1 MKLPPKKVRVLDIEA
16 DGLLENITKIWCFVF
31 RTLDGKTV
39 NAYGPDEL
47 DDAIEFLK
55 TCDVIIG
62 HNIITYDIP
71 AIHKILGYEYTGT
84 KVDTLIMSRMLN
96 PKRTLPAYAKNRRAG
111 PHGLYAWGVRVGVDK
126 PEIDEWTVWSEEIMH
141 RCKEDTLINV
151 KTYHTLMKE
160 AGDEGVWVNPFKMT
174 FTLFHYLQK
183 QEDYGWKVD
192 RPYMDDCIQKLEKH
206 IERIDKAVAPHLPLV
221 LEVLETKKAGEIGY
235 VKKPFLKSGKPT
247 EHVLNYAD
255 KVDAPIE
262 WVNAIGGPFTRIGFR
277 KVDLNSNDETKG
289 FLLEA
294 GWEPLEW
301 NTNDQGERT
310 SPKMSKEDPFEG
322 VQGSL
327 GKLLALRVQY
337 RHRQSSLIGLR
348 ALIRKDGTI
357 SSVVMSLADTSRA
370 IHRGIVNIPKA
381 GSLFGKQ
388 MRKCFSSRIGMV
400 LVSTDSDSCQLRM
413 LGGRI
418 KSANYINAIVTGDK
432 SKGTD
437 LHSLT
442 RKIGELES
450 RDLAKNV
457 MYCLLFGGGDP
468 KLGKT
473 AKKPGQGAEL
483 RAALYK
489 GFDGLGDHMEAL
501 EKQWS
506 STAKKVFNAE
516 RGRMELQNGY
526 IIGLDGR
533 PVMIPYKH
541 QLLVYEL
548 QSDEAIMM
556 SAAYI
561 KANKDLEARGY
572 KYGKDYG
579 FVCWYH
585 DEFTIECRPEI
596 AEEVKKISEE
606 SIAWAGRFF
615 NIVCPH
621 VGDGK
626 IGKNWYEVH

>member
-1 MKLPPKKVRVLDIEA
+1 MKLRPKRIRVLDIEA
-16 DGLLENITKIWCFVF
+16 NGLLDTITKIWCFVF
-31 RTLDGKTV
+31 RSLDGKEV
-39 NAYGPDEL
+39 NAFGPTEL
-47 DDAIEFLK
+47 KDAVKYLES
-55 TCDVIIG
+55 CDVIIG
-62 HNIITYDIP
+62 HNMLSYDLP
-71 AIHKILGYEYTGT
+71 AIKKILGFEYKGT
-84 KVDTLIMSRMLN
+84 VVDTLIMSRMLN
-96 PKRTLPAYAKNRRAG
+96 PKRMLPPDAKNRRAG

-126 PEIDEWTVWSEEIMH
+126 PEIEEWGEWNEDIMH
-141 RCKEDTLINV
+141 RCKEDTSINV
-151 KTYHTLMKE
+151 KTYHLLMEESK
-160 AGDEGVWVNPFKMT
+160 ANSWVAPFKMT
-174 FTLFHYLQK
+174 FTLYKYLAK
-183 QEDYGWKVD
+183 QEEYGWKVD
-192 RPYMDDCIQKLEKH
+192 EKYMSWCIIQLENRVA
-206 IERIDKAVAPHLPLV
+206 RIDKAVSPKLPLV
-221 LEVLETKKAGEIGY
+221 LEVLETKKEGEYGW
-235 VKKPFLKSGKPT
+235 VKKPFLKSGKLSQ
-247 EHVLNYAD
+247 HVLAYAQR
-255 KVDAPIE
+255 VGLQSEWIE
-262 WVNAIGGPFTRIGFR
+262 AVKGPFSRIEFR
-277 KVDLNSNDETKG
+277 KVDLNSNDETKK

-301 NTNDQGERT
+301 NSDQDGNRT

-327 GKLLALRVQY
+327 GRLIAKRVQY

-348 ALIRKDGTI
+348 ALIRPDGAI
-357 SSVVMSLADTSRA
+357 PSVVKSLADTSRA
-370 IHRGIVNIPKA
+370 IHSGIVNIPKA

-388 MRKCFSSRIGMV
+388 MRKCFSTRDGMV

-418 KSANYINAIVTGDK
+418 KSEAYINAIVTGDK
-432 SKGTD
+432 AKGTD

-483 RAALYK
+483 RAKLYK

-501 EKQWS
+501 MKQWT
-506 STAKKVFNAE
+506 STAKRVFNPK
-516 RGRMELQNGY
+516 RGRYELQNGY

-533 PVMIPYKH
+533 PVMVPYQH

-561 KANKDLEARGY
+561 KANIDLENAGY
-572 KYGKDYG
+572 VYGTDYG

-585 DEFTIECRPEI
+585 DEFTIECKPDM
-596 AEEVKKISEE
+596 AEEVKRISEE
-606 SIAWAGRFF
+606 AISWAGNFF
-615 NIVCPH
+615 KIVCPH

>member
-1 MKLPPKKVRVLDIEA
+1 MKRAPQKVRVLDIEA
-16 DGLLENITKIWCFVF
+16 DGLLEDITTIWCFVF

-47 DDAIEFLK
+47 DKAITELS

-62 HNIITYDIP
+62 HNIISYDMP
-71 AIHKILGYEYTGT
+71 AIKKILGYEYKG
-84 KVDTLIMSRMLN
+84 KMVDTLIMSRMLN
-96 PKRTLPAYAKNRRAG
+96 PKRMLPPDAKNRRAG

-126 PEIDEWTVWSEEIMH
+126 PEIEEWDQWTPDILH
-141 RCKEDTLINV
+141 RCKEDTMINV
-151 KTYHTLMKE
+151 KTYHMLMKE
-160 AGDEGVWVNPFKMT
+160 AEGNDWMDAFRMT
-174 FTLFHYLQK
+174 FTLFKYLAK
-183 QEDYGWKVD
+183 QEEYGWKVD
-192 RPYMDDCIQKLEKH
+192 VPYMDWCIKTLESRVA
-206 IERIDKAVAPHLPLV
+206 RIDKAVIPKLPLV
-221 LEVLETKKAGEIGY
+221 LEVLENKKDGEYGY
-235 VKKPFLKSGKPT
+235 VRKPFLKSGKLNA
-247 EHVLNYAD
+247 HVLAYAER
-255 KVDAPIE
+255 VEAQE
-262 WVNAIGGPFTRIGFR
+262 GWLEAVCGPFTRIGFR
-277 KVDLNSNDETKG
+277 KVDLNSNDETKT

-301 NTNDQGERT
+301 NTNTDNERT
-310 SPKMSKEDPFEG
+310 SPKMSKDDPFEG

-327 GKLLALRVQY
+327 GKLLAKRVQY
-337 RHRQSSLIGLR
+337 RHRQSSLVGLR
-348 ALIRKDGTI
+348 ALVRKDGAI
-357 SSVVMSLADTSRA
+357 PSIVKSLADTSRA
-370 IHRGIVNIPKA
+370 IHSGIVNIPKA

-388 MRKCFSSRIGMV
+388 MRKCFSSREGMV

-418 KSANYINAIVTGDK
+418 KSENYINAIVTGDK

-442 RKIGELES
+442 KKIGDLES

-473 AKKPGQGAEL
+473 AKKPGEGAEL
-483 RAALYK
+483 REKLYK
-489 GFDGLGDHMEAL
+489 GFDGLGEHMAAI

-506 STAKKVFNAE
+506 STAKRVFNPA
-516 RGRMELQNGY
+516 RGKVELQNGY

-533 PVMIPYKH
+533 PIYIPYKH

-561 KANKDLEARGY
+561 KANVELEKMGLE
-572 KYGKDYG
+572 YGRDYG

-596 AEEVKKISEE
+596 AEKVKQVSEE

-615 NIVCPH
+615 KIVCPH

-626 IGKNWYEVH
+626 IGKTWFDVH